1 MDAEMIR
8 KMEEAREL
16 LLEPEAFDRLV
27 AKYEA
32 DPSEE
37 TLRAV
42 LDQLAIEIAKGRVKG
57 MSSDSDP
64 S

>member
-1 MDAEMIR
+1 MDAEMIKKIDEVR
-8 KMEEAREL
+8 SL
-16 LLEPEAFDRLV
+16 LLSPEEFDKVV

-42 LDQLAIEIAKGRVKG
+42 IEHMTIEIAKGRVKG
-57 MSSDSDP
+57 MEKED
-64 S
+64 